1 MKVLALIFLLFFS
14 FFSFTQTD
22 KSNRYIPYFQTLK
35 ANKLAYHLTKNLETD
50 SEKVV
55 AIHSWIIH
63 NIGFDINRWL
73 SFNYSQTPI
82 KKILFKRK
90 AISTDYSR
98 LFNEICKYSNIPAVT
113 IQGYVKNE
121 YTDYL
126 DKFYLDEQSWNAV
139 KLNNSWYLIDAC
151 MDAGK
156 IEYYKRTFAGYF
168 IFAFSF
174 GTSDRLVYKPH
185 FSNKNTKTYFCK
197 NGYFFKNDHF
207 PSNPIWQL
215 TNPTTT
221 LNQFELDSS
230 AYFEKFDTLSKNS
243 SNDDFSVKR
252 DEYLN
257 TKENDKEI
265 SEGFQSFKTN
275 VRNNYGISK
284 SYYLQALK
292 QSQNLNIES
301 ENKENTLQIYDSIKK
316 LLFKSKIHSDT
327 NIYFLKN
334 QKNELMI
341 NNLKKKELISKQNKT
356 LISSTDKTIKL
367 LNSGLKIGIVGEI
380 NLKATLQ
387 KNKILKRKAVKNKQF
402 KKTSFGKKSNLTDST
417 LFMNRIKLFSDSIL
431 ITKKQIEDKLAKLT
445 SIHTDFVNNMTNYSI
460 NSDLNNK
467 TTKELCDLRLSFI
480 DDLDFPVRKL
490 KDSLLVNK
498 IKDDSLLYDSKN
510 GAIVSYFYSEFNTIK
525 KDFDNLYKFNLINDL
540 EYCKLKKSIKQ
551 NEIVIEEHKNFINAF
566 EKNMKSY
573 NSILKT
579 FKNKFNE
586 IFKLSKNQIEP
597 TKKENHSY
605 IKEQFIEFQM
615 NATRSSFIN
624 RHFKEQ
630 IKENKDLKSKASKL
644 NKKIEKDITK
654 IKLK

>member
-35 ANKLAYHLTKNLETD
+35 SNKLAYHLTKNIETD

-55 AIHSWIIH
+55 AIHSWITH
-63 NIGFDINRWL
+63 NIEFDINRWL

-98 LFNEICKYSNIPAVT
+98 LFNELCKYSNIPSVS

-121 YTDYL
+121 YVDYL
-126 DKFYLDEQSWNAV
+126 DKFYLDKQSWNAV

-168 IFAFSF
+168 IFAFSL

-185 FSNKNTKTYFCK
+185 FSNKSTKIYFCK
-197 NGYFFKNDHF
+197 NGYFFKTDHF

-215 TNPTTT
+215 TNPTTS

-230 AYFEKFDTLSKNS
+230 AYFEKFDTLSKNK
-243 SNDDFSVKR
+243 SNDDLTVKR
-252 DEYLN
+252 DKYLI
-257 TKENDKEI
+257 TKEIDKEI
-265 SEGFQSFKTN
+265 SEGYESFETN
-275 VRNNYGISK
+275 KRNNFGISK

-292 QSQNLNIES
+292 QSQNLNIGS
-301 ENKENTLQIYDSIKK
+301 ENKEQTLKECDSIKK

-334 QKNELMI
+334 QKSDLII
-341 NNLKKKELISKQNKT
+341 NNLKKKELISKQNKI
-356 LISSTDKTIKL
+356 LISSTDKSIKL
-367 LNSGLKIGIVGEI
+367 LNSGLKIGIVGKI
-380 NLKATLQ
+380 NLKSTQQ
-387 KNKILKRKAVKNKQF
+387 KNKILKRKIVKNKQF
-402 KKTSFGKKSNLTDST
+402 KKTSFGKKTNITDST
-417 LFMNRIKLFSDSIL
+417 LYMNRIKLYSDSIK
-431 ITKKQIEDKLAKLT
+431 ITEKQIEDKLAKLT
-445 SIHTDFVNNMTNYSI
+445 SIHNEFVNNMTKYSI

-467 TTKELCDLRLSFI
+467 TAKELCNLRLSFS

-490 KDSLLVNK
+490 KDSLLVHK
-498 IKDDSLLYDSKN
+498 TKDDSLLYDSKN
-510 GAIVSYFYSEFNTIK
+510 GAIVTYFYSEFNTIK
-525 KDFDNLYKFNLINDL
+525 KDFDNLYKFNLINDI
-540 EYCKLKKSIKQ
+540 EYCKLKKSIKESELV
-551 NEIVIEEHKNFINAF
+551 NIKHKDNINAF
-566 EKNMKSY
+566 EKDIKSY

-597 TKKENHSY
+597 TKKENHTY
-605 IKEQFIEFQM
+605 LKEQFIEFQM
-615 NATRSSFIN
+615 NAIRSSFIN
-624 RHFKEQ
+624 RHLKEQ
-630 IKENKDLKSKASKL
+630 IKENKDLKSKTSKL
-644 NKKIEKDITK
+644 NKKIEKDIAK